1 MGKLAERFE
10 RDLTIRGYSDLT
22 REIYLGHVRNFARFF
37 KRSPD
42 ELTVEHIQQY
52 QYYLLRTKKIARS
65 YFNVISAALRFFYL
79 VTLDKDWNIKRAIP
93 YHKTGRRLPEILS
106 QDEIVRFFTAI
117 RNLKH
122 RAIVM
127 TLYAGG
133 LRISE
138 ALRLR
143 PSHIDSQR
151 MVIRI
156 EQGKGR
162 KDRYVPLS
170 PILLAILREYWK
182 LVRPKTWLFP
192 NHRVDRPLGARS
204 IREVVRKAS
213 AAAGIRKKVR
223 THSMRH
229 AFATHL
235 MDRGVN
241 IRIIQTLLGHRSL
254 RTTEIYT
261 HVSKTSLQD
270 TKSPFDDLAG
280 LPGFLPPKK

>member
-1 MGKLAERFE
+1 MSKLADLFE
-10 RDLTIRGYSDLT
+10 RDLTIRGYSVLT
-22 REIYLGHVRNFARFF
+22 RRIYLGHVRSFSRFF

-52 QYYLLRTKKIARS
+52 QYHLLRNKKIARS
-65 YFNVISAALRFFYL
+65 YFNVIAAALRFFYL
-79 VTLDKDWNIKRAIP
+79 VTLDRNWNIKRSIP

-106 QDEIVRFFTAI
+106 QQELVRFFTAI
-117 RNLKH
+117 RYLKH

-133 LRISE
+133 LRVSE
-138 ALRLR
+138 ALHLRL
-143 PSHIDSQR
+143 SDIDSQR
-151 MVIRI
+151 GVIRI

-182 LVRPKTWLFP
+182 IFRPKTWLFP
-192 NHRVDRPLGARS
+192 NPHEDKPLVTRT
-204 IREVVRKAS
+204 IWEVVRKAS
-213 AAAGIRKKVR
+213 VAAGIRKKVR
-223 THSMRH
+223 THSLRH

-235 MDRGVN
+235 MDKGVN

-254 RTTEIYT
+254 RTTELYT
-261 HVSKTSLQD
+261 HVSKASLLD
-270 TKSPFDDLAG
+270 TKSPLDDLSG
-280 LPGFLPPKK
+280 LPPVVSPKR

>member
-10 RDLTIRGYSDLT
+10 RDLTIRGYSDNT
-22 REIYLGHVRNFARFF
+22 RRIYLGHVRNFARFF

-42 ELTVEHIQQY
+42 ELTVEHINQY
-52 QYYLLRTKKIARS
+52 QYHLLRDKKVARS

-79 VTLDKDWNIKRAIP
+79 VTLEKDWNIKRRIP

-106 QDEIVRFFTAI
+106 QQEVVRFFTAI
-117 RNLKH
+117 PNLKH

-138 ALRLR
+138 ALHLR
-143 PSHIDSQR
+143 PSDIDSQR

-170 PILLAILREYWK
+170 PVLLTILREYWK
-182 LVRPKTWLFP
+182 IVRPKSWLFP
-192 NHRVDRPLGARS
+192 NPFQDKPLVPRT
-204 IREVVRKAS
+204 ICKVVEKACG
-213 AAAGIRKKVR
+213 AAGIRKKVR

-229 AFATHL
+229 SFATHL
-235 MDRGVN
+235 MDKGVN

-254 RTTEIYT
+254 RSTEIYT
-261 HVSKTSLQD
+261 HVSKTYLQD
-270 TKSPFDDLAG
+270 TKSPLDDLSG
-280 LPGFLPPKK
+280 LPGPLPPKK

>member
-1 MGKLAERFE
+1 MGRLAERFE
-10 RDLTIRGYSDLT
+10 RDLTIRGYSEVT
-22 REIYLGHVRNFARFF
+22 RTIYLGHVRNFARFF

-42 ELTVEHIQQY
+42 ELTAEHIQQY
-52 QYYLLRTKKIARS
+52 QYHLLRVKKITRG
-65 YFNVISAALRFFYL
+65 YFNVIAAALRFFYL
-79 VTLDKDWNIKRAIP
+79 VTLEKDWNIKRAIP
-93 YHKTGRRLPEILS
+93 YHKTGRRLPVILS
-106 QDEIVRFFTAI
+106 QEELVRFFTAI

-143 PSHIDSQR
+143 PSDIDSQR
-151 MVIRI
+151 GVIRI

-182 LVRPKTWLFP
+182 IVRPKTWLFP
-192 NHRVDRPLGARS
+192 NCREDKPLGTRS
-204 IREVVRKAS
+204 FREVVRKAS
-213 AAAGIRKKVR
+213 EVAGIRKNVR
-223 THSMRH
+223 THSLRH

-235 MDRGVN
+235 LDKGVN
-241 IRIIQTLLGHRSL
+241 IRIIQILLGHRSL
-254 RTTEIYT
+254 RSTELYT
-261 HVSKTSLQD
+261 HVSKASLLD
-270 TKSPFDDLAG
+270 TKSPLDDLTG
-280 LPGFLPPKK
+280 LSLSVPPKR